1 MSIIELLLVGLSLSM
16 DAVAVSMTNG
26 MTIKKMGVKGA
37 LADAA
42 AFGIFQGLMPLIG
55 FFAGSVF
62 AEQMSRIDHWIALIL
77 LGFIGAKMLW
87 DSLKKEDEIFC
98 IDRKLTFRLL
108 LVQAVATSIDALA
121 VGVSFAA
128 MRIQIFFAVS
138 IIAATTFVCSL
149 AAVFIG
155 KRFGDFLGKKAG
167 ILGGCILILIGLKI
181 FLDHVL

>member
-1 MSIIELLLVGLSLSM
+1 MSIFELLLLGLGLSM

-26 MTIKKMGVKGA
+26 MTIKKMGLKET

-62 AEQMSRIDHWIALIL
+62 AEQMSRIDHWIALML

-87 DSLKKEDEIFC
+87 DSLKKDDEIFC
-98 IDRKLTFRLL
+98 IDRKLTLRLL

-128 MRIQIFFAVS
+128 MRIHIFLAVS
-138 IIAATTFVCSL
+138 VIAAITFVCSF

-167 ILGGCILILIGLKI
+167 IFGGCILILIGLKI
-181 FLDHVL
+181 FLDGVL